1 MKRSRRREK
10 REKKWKSERE
20 RRCFTE
26 NTQRGINKRVQT
38 TYGIYTRIYKTTKM
52 SNVVN
57 VLLYKNIVQKVIVT
71 DTSDSQSASSVVPRY
86 FVTPW
91 HLLLISETLNNT
103 RILDLPLDFEN
114 FITLTPTPRGRKIP
128 IVRVEKSSKSSTE
141 AVVSNSFFSLS

>member
-20 RRCFTE
+20 RRRFTE

-38 TYGIYTRIYKTTKM
+38 TYGIYTRIYKTTKV

-71 DTSDSQSASSVVPRY
+71 DKSDSQSASSVVPRS
-86 FVTPW
+86 FVTP
-91 HLLLISETLNNT
+91 
-103 RILDLPLDFEN
+103 
-114 FITLTPTPRGRKIP
+114 
-128 IVRVEKSSKSSTE
+128 
-141 AVVSNSFFSLS
+141 